1 MVPKKNIML
10 KIFILLNSLLLLLGG
25 CAYQYA
31 NDNNL
36 EIEDVK
42 KINLNVE
49 SFEINKDSLENTE
62 TDDFLQNEINKKV
75 FKKLEAWALQ
85 KFAIEG
91 KENKAFLYL
100 LKINT
105 SLIEKRKNKKS
116 IVSIIKQGKE
126 VYKIFLNFD
135 LSITANDNL
144 IKTLKI
150 SSNLDFVLLNKYS
163 ITQRNKAINYN
174 VNKLIKLI
182 DQKVTFQLHKKTF
195 NEFVIK

>member
-10 KIFILLNSLLLLLGG
+10 KIFILLNSILLLGG
-25 CAYQYA
+25 CAYQYT
-31 NDNNL
+31 NENNL

-42 KINLNVE
+42 KINLNVK
-49 SFEINKDSLENTE
+49 SFEINKDSLENIE
-62 TDDFLQNEINKKV
+62 TDNFLQNEINKKV
-75 FKKLEAWALQ
+75 LKKLEAWALQ

-91 KENKAFLYL
+91 KENNAFLYL

-116 IVSIIKQGKE
+116 IVSIIKQGTE

-163 ITQRNKAINYN
+163 ITQRDKVINYN
-174 VNKLIKLI
+174 INKLIKLI
-182 DQKVTFQLHKKTF
+182 DQKITFQLHKKTF

>member
-10 KIFILLNSLLLLLGG
+10 KIFILLNSLLLLGG
-25 CAYQYA
+25 CAYQYT

-42 KINLNVE
+42 KINFNVK
-49 SFEINKDSLENTE
+49 SFEINKDSLENIE

-75 FKKLEAWALQ
+75 LKKLEAWALQ

-163 ITQRNKAINYN
+163 ITQRDKVINYN

>member
-1 MVPKKNIML
+1 M
-10 KIFILLNSLLLLLGG
+10 
-25 CAYQYA
+25 
-31 NDNNL
+31 
-36 EIEDVK
+36 
-42 KINLNVE
+42 
-49 SFEINKDSLENTE
+49 
-62 TDDFLQNEINKKV
+62 QNEINKKV
-75 FKKLEAWALQ
+75 LKKLEAWALQ

-91 KENKAFLYL
+91 KENNAFLYL

-116 IVSIIKQGKE
+116 IVSIIKQGTE

-163 ITQRNKAINYN
+163 ITQRDKVINYN
-174 VNKLIKLI
+174 INKLIKLI
-182 DQKVTFQLHKKTF
+182 DQKITFQLHKKTF

>member
-1 MVPKKNIML
+1 MVLKKNIML
-10 KIFILLNSLLLLLGG
+10 KIFILLNSLLLLGG
-25 CAYQYA
+25 CAYQYT

-42 KINLNVE
+42 KINFNVK
-49 SFEINKDSLENTE
+49 SFEINKDSLENIE

-75 FKKLEAWALQ
+75 LKKLEAWALQ

-105 SLIEKRKNKKS
+105 SLIEKRKKKKS

-163 ITQRNKAINYN
+163 ITQRDKVINYN